1 MIKKQF
7 AKGLSR
13 FILVALCLQY
23 SSIEFASDA
32 ASYTASN
39 AIRDIYLY
47 TPQSHFNDII
57 KSLVR
62 ACENVP
68 QYILDDAAEKI
79 VRAIRNAQPPQPPS
93 ASQQFFKVFGAMLE
107 SANDSARAAYH
118 SAINAGL
125 PSEEAQKQAM
135 EALTK
140 GIQEAFSML
149 GNSIKTLYQSAGF
162 DINALRKIITW
173 GTVAIIS
180 IYAAKNGFD
189 FLKEYYILKL
199 NTPKL
204 VRSIIFPEQI
214 TKKLDDLL
222 YTGDT
227 NREIQ
232 RIIKTAK
239 GVVDNK
245 KTGFFYKFNPWR
257 DTSKGRARFENVM
270 LWGPPGTGKTAIV
283 ELIAKEAG
291 MNLFMTSG
299 GDFAKLRGKDLQQ
312 IDELFETARNSS
324 KPTLLFIDEMEDLF
338 GSRSRGVSEE
348 SRQIFA
354 KLLTEFSSPS
364 NQIMLIGATNRPE
377 DLDEAMHRRMPVQVE
392 VAYPD
397 KEGRIQIYGLY
408 KRQLFNNDGMYNK
421 KQLEEI
427 NTVLDDT
434 TIAHIDELMD
444 KISPAEIANIMGS
457 IKNRSLTD
465 NKGIPTQ
472 AIIDE
477 VIKDKKK
484 HLQSITDGF
493 IRSDVDTIMASVKEE
508 AISCS

>member
-1 MIKKQF
+1 MIKRSTK
-7 AKGLSR
+7 KLTR
-13 FILVALCLQY
+13 LILAALCLQ
-23 SSIEFASDA
+23 SSTGL
-32 ASYTASN
+32 TAYYGAEPPSEITKFLN
-39 AIRDIYLY
+39 EIYHCNIPQYKLDDIA
-47 TPQSHFNDII
+47 
-57 KSLVR
+57 KSLVVAYNR
-62 ACENVP
+62 A
-68 QYILDDAAEKI
+68 
-79 VRAIRNAQPPQPPS
+79 QPPS
-93 ASQQFFKVFGAMLE
+93 AFRRFFEGFGDML
-107 SANDSARAAYH
+107 AAAKRNADQAYLNA
-118 SAINAGL
+118 SRAGL
-125 PSEEAQKQAM
+125 PDAEAQKAAM

-140 GIQEAFSML
+140 GIHEACSML
-149 GNSIKTLYQSAGF
+149 GSSIKVLYQSAGF
-162 DINALRKIITW
+162 NVDVVRKIALW
-173 GTVAIIS
+173 GTISTIS

-189 FLKEYYILKL
+189 FLKEYYILKM

-204 VRSIIFPEQI
+204 VRSIITPNEI

-222 YTGDT
+222 YTGNT
-227 NREIQ
+227 HREIE

-239 GVVDNK
+239 GVVNNK
-245 KTGFFYKFNPWR
+245 KTGFLYKWNPWR
-257 DTSKGRARFENVM
+257 DTSKGRAKFENVM

-283 ELIAKEAG
+283 ELIAKESG

-312 IDELFETARNSS
+312 IDELFEVMRNSNTPS
-324 KPTLLFIDEMEDLF
+324 ILFIDEMEDLF
-338 GSRSRGVSEE
+338 GSRSRGDVSEE

-397 KEGRIQIYGLY
+397 KEGRIKIYGLY
-408 KRQLFNNDGMYNK
+408 KRILFDNDTMYNQ
-421 KQLEEI
+421 KQLAEI
-427 NTVLDDT
+427 NRLFDDK
-434 TIAHIDELMD
+434 TIVNMENTMG

-477 VIKDKKK
+477 VLKDKKK
-484 HLQSITDGF
+484 HLESIANGF
-493 IRSDVDTIMASVKEE
+493 IRSDVDTIVTTTKKR
-508 AISCS
+508 SC